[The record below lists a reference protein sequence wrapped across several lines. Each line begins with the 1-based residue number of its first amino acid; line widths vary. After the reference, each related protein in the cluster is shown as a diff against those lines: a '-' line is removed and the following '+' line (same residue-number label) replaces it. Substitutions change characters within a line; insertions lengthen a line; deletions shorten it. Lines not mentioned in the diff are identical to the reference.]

1 MYMYVNGKHL
11 VAFMK
16 LKIEMCDE
24 PKIGD
29 YITLYWKEEHDHDP
43 DDIFYHDDIHKVIF
57 EIVSYD
63 MNGFVISPIDQLSRD
78 DFEKMCTKHTRVVYN
93 DDMAEKIIFE
103 DIKPFEDDDEFN
115 MEVSK

>member
-1 MYMYVNGKHL
+1 MYMYANGKHL
-11 VAFMK
+11 VDFMK

-29 YITLYWKEEHDHDP
+29 YITLYWKEEQDNDP
-43 DDIFYHDDIHKVIF
+43 DDIFYHDLMRKMRF

-63 MNGFVISPIDQLSRD
+63 MNGFVISPIGQLSRA

-93 DDMAEKIIFE
+93 NDDMVEKIIFE
-103 DIKPFEDDDEFN
+103 DIKPFEDDDEEF
-115 MEVSK
+115 